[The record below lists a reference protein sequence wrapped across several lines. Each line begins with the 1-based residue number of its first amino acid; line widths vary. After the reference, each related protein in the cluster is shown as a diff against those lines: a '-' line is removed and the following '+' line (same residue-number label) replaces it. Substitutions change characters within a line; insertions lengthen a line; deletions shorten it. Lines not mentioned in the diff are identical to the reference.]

1 MIDPLEFL
9 ACLREAGIDFFAG
22 VPDSLLQEFCAA
34 AEENISPDQHIIA
47 ANEGNAVALVSGFHL
62 ATGKVGAVY
71 LQNSGLGNTVNPLT
85 SLADVEVY
93 RIPML
98 LIIGWRGEPGVK
110 DEPQHVKQGRITPQL
125 LEILEVPY
133 WNLDAESNTKILVSN
148 SIQKARQ
155 AGTPVALLVKKDTFK
170 KYKRTARPLITQGT
184 SLRRETALRCLL
196 NLAGDAL
203 IVSTTGKTS
212 REVHE
217 LRQERHE
224 PQRDFLTVGSMG
236 HTASIALG
244 LALGRP
250 DKRVICLDGD
260 GSLLMH
266 MGALPIIGSLK
277 PPRLLHVLL
286 NNAAHESVGGQPT
299 VANKMDFRAIALAS
313 GYTAYEQAS
322 TVEEIS
328 HAWNALIAQS
338 GPLMLEIKLVTGARK
353 NLGRPTRS
361 PEENKKAFMEWVAR

>member
-1 MIDPLEFL
+1 MIDPREFL
-9 ACLREAGIDFFAG
+9 ACLREAGVDFLAG

-34 AEENISPDQHIIA
+34 AEENLPPDRHIIT

-62 ATGKVGAVY
+62 ATGKIGAVY
-71 LQNSGLGNTVNPLT
+71 LQNSGLGNAVNPLT
-85 SLADVEVY
+85 SLADAEVY

-110 DEPQHVKQGRITPQL
+110 DEPQHIKQGRITPQL
-125 LEILEVPY
+125 LEVLEIPS
-133 WNLDAESNTKILVSN
+133 WNLDAESNTRMLVTN
-148 SIQKARQ
+148 AIQKARQ
-155 AGTPVALLVKKDTFK
+155 TGTPVAFLVRKNTFA
-170 KYKRTARPLITQGT
+170 KYTRTTRALTQGT
-184 SLRRETALRCLL
+184 SLRRETALRCLVD
-196 NLAGDAL
+196 LAGDAL

-212 REVHE
+212 RELHE

-250 DKRVICLDGD
+250 DKRVVCLDGD

-277 PPRLLHVLL
+277 PARLLHVLL
-286 NNAAHESVGGQPT
+286 NNAAHESVGGQAT
-299 VANKMDFRAIALAS
+299 VADRMDFRAIALAS
-313 GYTAYEQAS
+313 GYTAYEQANS
-322 TVEEIS
+322 VEEIS
-328 HAWNALIAQS
+328 RAWNVLTAQP
-338 GPLMLEIKLVTGARK
+338 GPLMLEIKLATGARE